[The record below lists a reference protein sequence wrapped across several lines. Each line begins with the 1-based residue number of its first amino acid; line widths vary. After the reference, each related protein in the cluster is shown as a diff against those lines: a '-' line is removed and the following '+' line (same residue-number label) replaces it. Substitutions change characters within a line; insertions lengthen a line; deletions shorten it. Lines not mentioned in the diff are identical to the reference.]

1 MNFEVNVDLQNVS
14 NFHFNEN
21 LGFYFFDGE
30 FDTADLGKINYF
42 AKFKLVTSNWGGSP
56 TKTITNI
63 SFFING
69 EKEISDNYYQNVY
82 LKVNNEFKKVILK
95 VKNDRNKLID
105 YVSNNDI
112 QSILRDPIQIS
123 DNYVICED
131 IEDEEINYYDE
142 ETDDLIELTVIT
154 EEDEDFYVDGPS
166 DPQEWFDHPYTYLK
180 VKEGN
185 LAYTKDGKMYIIKD
199 ADADMLDELW
209 KKKGQ
214 EEEENREPPEP
225 DYDFY

>member
-21 LGFYFFDGE
+21 LGVYFFDGE

-42 AKFKLVTSNWGGSP
+42 AKFNLVTNNWSGSP
-56 TKTITNI
+56 TKIIRSI
-63 SFFING
+63 SFFVNG

-82 LKVNNEFKKVILK
+82 LKVNNEYKNIILK

-112 QSILRDPIQIS
+112 PSILRDPIQIS

-131 IEDEEINYYDE
+131 IEDEEINYYNE
-142 ETDDLIELTVIT
+142 ETDDLIELTVIA
-154 EEDEDFYVDGPS
+154 EEDEDFYVDGPE

-185 LAYTKDGKMYIIKD
+185 LAYTKDGKIYIIKD
-199 ADADMLDELW
+199 NDADMLNELW